1 MEFVKLKSGTKQPI
15 NRHKFY
21 ESLDELEDAAIV
33 LDNYKDV
40 IFIDFDN
47 LEENNGC
54 EERIINGILKE
65 YPSSLVVETTKG
77 KHLYYKTNRKLKQWT
92 RGFINIGVQCDA
104 KMGNACAVI
113 KQNGIVRNYQG
124 ELSFDNLTE
133 LPDILLP
140 MIKNKEINNLCG
152 LKDGQGRHDKLLRH
166 LCQIRVNYN
175 DVDIRAIANFIN
187 KYVFDEPMTEEG
199 IENVINSSFECPISI
214 DKSNQSEG
222 KAFLIDIC
230 KKIVEKYNI
239 YISDNQIYFYYN
251 SKFSNNENK
260 LMELVYDEYEYSRSE
275 YEEILFQLRI
285 LGTKEQTE
293 KSIIGLRNG
302 ALIDGQFVSNN
313 KEFSSSYIDVIYDEN
328 AYDKEMDNF
337 LQFIS
342 NNQYSTN
349 KNDLRIVL
357 EEIVGHC
364 LMTKNFPHKLF
375 LFVGNGANGKSTF
388 MNVLFNM
395 FGDLATNVPIK
406 KLERDDYVA
415 RLTNKLVNISDDVDF
430 NYITSSQNIKTLVS
444 GDVIPA
450 RELYSKAYYFRN
462 KATMIFSMNE
472 LVVFAD
478 KTYGL
483 QRRLCIIPF
492 NNKVIVPDPSIL
504 ERLTTDNAK
513 SYLLRLAIEGMQRI
527 KDNGYQISYSE
538 TINNM
543 VNTYMIEN
551 DSVSSFIEFDSNELE
566 NQPYSTV
573 YNNYKN
579 YCIDN
584 DFTPYKKNNFSRK
597 LNTKGYVTKVR
608 CINGKSIRV
617 VVKEMSNL

>member
-1 MEFVKLKSGTKQPI
+1 
-15 NRHKFY
+15 
-21 ESLDELEDAAIV
+21 
-33 LDNYKDV
+33 
-40 IFIDFDN
+40 
-47 LEENNGC
+47 
-54 EERIINGILKE
+54 
-65 YPSSLVVETTKG
+65 
-77 KHLYYKTNRKLKQWT
+77 
-92 RGFINIGVQCDA
+92 
-104 KMGNACAVI
+104 
-113 KQNGIVRNYQG
+113 
-124 ELSFDNLTE
+124 
-133 LPDILLP
+133 
-140 MIKNKEINNLCG
+140 
-152 LKDGQGRHDKLLRH
+152 
-166 LCQIRVNYN
+166 
-175 DVDIRAIANFIN
+175 
-187 KYVFDEPMTEEG
+187 
-199 IENVINSSFECPISI
+199 
-214 DKSNQSEG
+214 
-222 KAFLIDIC
+222 
-230 KKIVEKYNI
+230 
-239 YISDNQIYFYYN
+239 
-251 SKFSNNENK
+251 
-260 LMELVYDEYEYSRSE
+260 
-275 YEEILFQLRI
+275 
-285 LGTKEQTE
+285 
-293 KSIIGLRNG
+293 
-302 ALIDGQFVSNN
+302 
-313 KEFSSSYIDVIYDEN
+313 
-328 AYDKEMDNF
+328 
-337 LQFIS
+337 
-342 NNQYSTN
+342 
-349 KNDLRIVL
+349 
-357 EEIVGHC
+357 
-364 LMTKNFPHKLF
+364 